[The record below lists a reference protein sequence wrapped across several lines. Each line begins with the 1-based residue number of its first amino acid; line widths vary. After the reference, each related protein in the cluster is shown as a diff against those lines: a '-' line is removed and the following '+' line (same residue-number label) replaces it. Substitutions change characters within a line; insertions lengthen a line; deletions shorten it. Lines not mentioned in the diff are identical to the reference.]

1 MHSSTYPP
9 FEKIYG
15 GSLCTDATG
24 RRAYIKDWVFEPQV
38 QNDML
43 HHLKQSWDKLPLQGL
58 EAIGAHYLSD
68 AGLEELLMD
77 LYACR
82 GDQIWPVQ
90 EVLRAFGCGII
101 GTDHDG
107 RALSS
112 EHAKYGSSAPRT
124 F

>member
-1 MHSSTYPP
+1 MARFVRMPR
-9 FEKIYG
+9 G
-15 GSLCTDATG
+15 DA
-24 RRAYIKDWVFEPQV
+24 AYIKDWVFEPQV

-82 GDQIWPVQ
+82 EI
-90 EVLRAFGCGII
+90 R
-101 GTDHDG
+101 
-107 RALSS
+107 
-112 EHAKYGSSAPRT
+112 YGLFRKC
-124 F
+124 